1 MELPMKTTLVFLI
14 LKIVFSILC
23 AAGTFFMFL
32 EIFGFPSGSVKKNT
46 LFLTKKAT
54 TKQDS
59 LDLIINQ
66 ISNFISRFVK
76 IGEFKRK
83 RIETQLNILE
93 IKETPEEYYARII
106 TKTLLLA
113 LFIPFGFLVHW
124 TLGVLLVFFTSIV
137 CLLQVNELSSV
148 MQKRKES
155 IESELPKFVSIIE
168 QTFKNDHD
176 VIKLITNYTD
186 DSDSFL
192 SREMKIALADMKTG
206 DFETALNRL
215 TNRVNSVY
223 LSETVRGLQS
233 ALRGNDTTGYF
244 NTLSVK
250 LWDNEKH
257 RIKKNALKIP
267 SRVKYLVGVLLISMF
282 GIYVCVFGTVIAD
295 NLSQIMGM

>member
-1 MELPMKTTLVFLI
+1 MELSMKTSIIFLI

-23 AAGTFFMFL
+23 ATGAFLMFL
-32 EIFGFPSGSVKKNT
+32 DIFGFPSGNLKKNT
-46 LFLTKKAT
+46 LYLTKKAM

-59 LDLIINQ
+59 LDMIINN
-66 ISNFISRFVK
+66 ISHLVKRFVR

-83 RIETQLNILE
+83 RIEAQLKILE
-93 IKETPEEYYARII
+93 IEETPEEYYALII

-113 LFIPFGFLVHW
+113 LFIPFGFLIHW
-124 TLGVLLVFFTSIV
+124 ALGALLVIFTAIV
-137 CLLQVNELSSV
+137 CLLQINELSSV

-155 IESELPKFVSIIE
+155 IEAELPKFVSIIE

-186 DSDSFL
+186 GNESFL
-192 SREMKIALADMKTG
+192 SKELKIALADMKTG

-215 TNRVNSVY
+215 TSRVNSVY

-233 ALRGNDTTGYF
+233 ALHGDDTTGYF

-250 LWDNEKH
+250 LWDNEKY

-267 SRVKYLVGVLLISMF
+267 SRVKYLVGVLLVSMF

-295 NLSQIMGM
+295 SLGQIMEM